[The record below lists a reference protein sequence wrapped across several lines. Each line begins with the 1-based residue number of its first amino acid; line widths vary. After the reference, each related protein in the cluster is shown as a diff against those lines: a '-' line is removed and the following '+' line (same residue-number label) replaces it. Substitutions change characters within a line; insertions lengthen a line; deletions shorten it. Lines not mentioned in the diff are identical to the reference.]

1 MDHPTRIHHRPK
13 AVVQRTRLAAYAAA
27 GTAATFSG
35 TQNADGAITYTQV
48 GFLVQ
53 DTAVGGSF
61 AARDLLF
68 DTFHLTL
75 LHSLGDDVATTGYA
89 IVDPDLAGTPAA
101 RFAGFGNGNFDYVT
115 KVPAGSAISSLA
127 FPALDFATMAY
138 NGGYGGDQFLAPG
151 MAFIGVQFDGDRYG
165 WVRVNMSGSPLNAF
179 TIVDYAYGGHGE
191 SVFAGQVPE
200 PSSLGL
206 LAMGATGLAAWRR
219 RRL

>member
-1 MDHPTRIHHRPK
+1 MDHPNPTHHRPK
-13 AVVQRTRLAAYAAA
+13 AVIQRTRLAAYAAA

-53 DTAVGGSF
+53 DTAIGGSF
-61 AARDLLF
+61 ASKDLLF

-75 LHSLGDDVATTGYA
+75 LHSLGASNAATGYA
-89 IVDPDLAGTPAA
+89 IIDPDLTSSPAA
-101 RFAGFGNGNFDYVT
+101 LFAGFANGNFDYVT

-138 NGGYGGDQFLAPG
+138 NGGYGGDQFLDAG
-151 MAFIGVQFDGDRYG
+151 MGFIGVQFDGDRFG

-191 SVFAGQVPE
+191 AINAGQVPE

-219 RRL
+219 